1 MTTKTTTAREA
12 NGSRTDRTT
21 HDALAELGA
30 RVLIAYRRECLFADG
45 EINDSG
51 EGAYRL
57 KDAVAVAIC
66 SLGLLDNEE
75 ASQ

>member
-1 MTTKTTTAREA
+1 METIAMEA
-12 NGSRTDRTT
+12 NGSRTSRGT

-30 RVLIAYRRECLFADG
+30 RVLIAYRRECLLSDG

-51 EGAYRL
+51 ESAYRL
-57 KDAVAVAIC
+57 KDAVAVALC

-75 ASQ
+75 VTL